1 LSKKIKV
8 ALVGVGNC
16 SSFLVQ
22 AVEYYRS
29 REEKDIPGIMHVV
42 LGGYKIE
49 DIEFVAAFDVDK
61 RKVGKDLS
69 KAIFQEP
76 NNAVRL
82 AEVPKSGVRVGK
94 GPVLDGIGDYLK
106 KVVSIDPNQKPVDVA
121 DVLKSSKAQVVVNYL
136 PVGSYDATRYYAQEA
151 LDSGCGFINAIPEFL
166 ASGEF
171 ADRFEKR
178 RLPIL
183 GDDIKGQLGAS
194 ILSRTLAR
202 LFKDRGTALDRM
214 YQLNFG
220 GNSVTGDHDIIL
232 KIDGI
237 TKRVKIG
244 KFIDELMK
252 RYPIRLKGD
261 KEVLN
266 TGVLPFVIECFT
278 VDEKFRTTTSRV
290 DALIRHKI
298 NDDIFEVTLVGGARI
313 KITGDHNLFVL
324 DDNGELRNI
333 PVHAIKMRD
342 TCIAIPSSLPD
353 GAEGMPKIKLRTSKV
368 PYKLKGVDDNGFLI
382 FNKNSN
388 TTVPSELPLTEELL
402 KVAGLWLADGNY
414 SREKGDIEIA
424 CGDDEECMEL
434 VDRFAK
440 QFNTNY
446 KVREDGVAVR
456 IFSKPLATV
465 FRYNLGLDGNCYTK
479 KFPEWAFDIPAKH
492 VGYLLSG
499 YVSGDGCVTGN
510 QVRWTSAS
518 PQLIDDVIALLLQ
531 LGIYA
536 TKFYEKNNNR
546 PHSFKTEQYGIGHG
560 IITSRRELEKFVGKV
575 GFIQSYKNNAIKN
588 VIRSIKHDRLDI
600 PRIKLF
606 DEFGIRPNGKLKP
619 TIEKKVVLSQLYKV
633 KDESAKNKILK
644 ICEGD
649 LKFVRVK
656 KIRRLPRKERDVYD
670 LSTKPYERYI
680 CSNIL
685 VHNTDFLNLLEES
698 RLKYKRISKT
708 ETVQSVLEEKRLDE
722 YNIKIGPSDY
732 VPWLGTRK
740 IAQMR
745 FEGRSFGDINV
756 QLDVKLDVDDKS
768 VSAGIM
774 VDAIRCCRLAMDR
787 KIGGALVSPS
797 SYFFKVP
804 PIQYPDYVAR
814 EMLEEFIQGKRER

>member
-1 LSKKIKV
+1 MGKKIKV

-22 AVEYYRS
+22 AVEYYRN
-29 REEKDIPGIMHVV
+29 REETDIPGIMHVV
-42 LGGYKIE
+42 LGDYKIE

-61 RKVGKDLS
+61 RKVGKDLG

-82 AEVPKSGVRVGK
+82 AEVPKSGVRVEK

-106 KVVSIDPNQKPVDVA
+106 KVVAIDPNQKPVNVA
-121 DVLKSSKAQVVVNYL
+121 DVLKDSKVQVVINYL
-136 PVGSYDATRYYAQEA
+136 PVGSYDATRYYAQES

-220 GNSVTGDHDIIL
+220 GN
-232 KIDGI
+232 
-237 TKRVKIG
+237 
-244 KFIDELMK
+244 
-252 RYPIRLKGD
+252 
-261 KEVLN
+261 
-266 TGVLPFVIECFT
+266 
-278 VDEKFRTTTSRV
+278 
-290 DALIRHKI
+290 
-298 NDDIFEVTLVGGARI
+298 
-313 KITGDHNLFVL
+313 
-324 DDNGELRNI
+324 
-333 PVHAIKMRD
+333 
-342 TCIAIPSSLPD
+342 
-353 GAEGMPKIKLRTSKV
+353 
-368 PYKLKGVDDNGFLI
+368 
-382 FNKNSN
+382 
-388 TTVPSELPLTEELL
+388 
-402 KVAGLWLADGNY
+402 
-414 SREKGDIEIA
+414 
-424 CGDDEECMEL
+424 
-434 VDRFAK
+434 
-440 QFNTNY
+440 
-446 KVREDGVAVR
+446 
-456 IFSKPLATV
+456 
-465 FRYNLGLDGNCYTK
+465 
-479 KFPEWAFDIPAKH
+479 
-492 VGYLLSG
+492 
-499 YVSGDGCVTGN
+499 
-510 QVRWTSAS
+510 
-518 PQLIDDVIALLLQ
+518 
-531 LGIYA
+531 
-536 TKFYEKNNNR
+536 
-546 PHSFKTEQYGIGHG
+546 
-560 IITSRRELEKFVGKV
+560 
-575 GFIQSYKNNAIKN
+575 
-588 VIRSIKHDRLDI
+588 
-600 PRIKLF
+600 
-606 DEFGIRPNGKLKP
+606 
-619 TIEKKVVLSQLYKV
+619 
-633 KDESAKNKILK
+633 
-644 ICEGD
+644 
-649 LKFVRVK
+649 
-656 KIRRLPRKERDVYD
+656 
-670 LSTKPYERYI
+670 
-680 CSNIL
+680 
-685 VHNTDFLNLLEES
+685 TDFLNLLEES

-745 FEGRSFGDINV
+745 FEGRSFGDITV